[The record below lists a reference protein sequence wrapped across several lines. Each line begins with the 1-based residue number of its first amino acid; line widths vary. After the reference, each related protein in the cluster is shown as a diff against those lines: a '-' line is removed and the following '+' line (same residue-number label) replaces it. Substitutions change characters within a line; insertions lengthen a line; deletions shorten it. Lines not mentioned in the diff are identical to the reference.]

1 MKLNY
6 KRTFYI
12 GIVFFIISMFWQT
25 YDMMIA
31 RTLIDK
37 YGLTQTWSGIVM
49 ALDNIMAVFLLP
61 LFGSL
66 SDRSNAKVGRRTPY
80 IIVGTILAAFAFMGL
95 AYADFVQTEKIK
107 MTDIIES
114 HYNIAFESVPDE
126 EEKSHWYIVIDS
138 MQEEREQS
146 YADGLISRS
155 QYRAWRDH
163 TRDGMISVLD
173 RSGDMLTPRQLY
185 DIKELY
191 YGYLSTRAWEV
202 TARDPSTLIIF
213 ISTLFIALVSMAIFR
228 SPAVA
233 LMPDITI
240 KPLRSKANAIIT
252 FMGAVGGI
260 LGVYI
265 IMLSGLNKHAYDHH
279 ASIYISIGIIML
291 AALGVFLWKVRE
303 PEWVKDR
310 LDLEKQ
316 LNLLEK
322 EDVKERPKAKRRM
335 FTKAALS
342 KRKRTSLYFLLISIF
357 MLFMGYNAVMS
368 KLSDYLPKVLNMNYF
383 DFPFIVAQ
391 ALVIAMIVPVG
402 ILSLKL
408 GRKNTIVLGMI
419 IVLLSF
425 GSIYFLKERQGW
437 LTAFIVFCAGV
448 GWSMISINT
457 YVMVV
462 ELESGGN
469 AGLYTGYYYS
479 ASMSAQIATPIIS
492 GILMDR
498 YGRLLLFPYAT
509 LFVLLALIAFFF
521 VKEGDAN
528 KAHRRLFHKLS
539 TKKVSL

>member
-1 MKLNY
+1 MRLNY

-25 YDMMIA
+25 YDMLIA

-66 SDRSNAKVGRRTPY
+66 SDRSNAKIGRRTPY
-80 IIVGTILAAFAFMGL
+80 VIVGTIIAAFAFMGL
-95 AYADFVQTEKIK
+95 AYADFIQTEKIK
-107 MTDIIES
+107 MTDIIET
-114 HYNIAFESVPDE
+114 HYDVAFESVELE
-126 EEKSHWYIVIDS
+126 EEKTHWFIVIDN
-138 MQEEREQS
+138 MQDERLDSLDEG
-146 YADGLISRS
+146 YISLN
-155 QYRAWRDH
+155 QYESWYETTH
-163 TRDGMISVLD
+163 DGMLSVLARASD
-173 RSGDMLTPRQLY
+173 QLSARQLY
-185 DIKELY
+185 EIKDLY

-202 TARDPSTLIIF
+202 TSRDPSTLIIF
-213 ISTLFIALVSMAIFR
+213 ISTLFVALVAMAIFR

-265 IMLSGLNKHAYDHH
+265 IMLSGLNRHAYDNH
-279 ASIYISIGIIML
+279 ALVFILIGIIML
-291 AALGVFLWKVRE
+291 LALGVFLWKVRE

-310 LDLEKQ
+310 VELEKQ
-316 LNLLEK
+316 LNIIIE
-322 EDVKERPKAKRRM
+322 EEEQKAPIRKQFSMKHLSRR
-335 FTKAALS
+335 KA
-342 KRKRTSLYFLLISIF
+342 RSLYFLLTSIF

-368 KLSDYLPKVLNMNYF
+368 KLADYLPKVLNMNYF

-391 ALVIAMIVPVG
+391 ALVIIMIVPVG

-408 GRKNTIVLGMI
+408 GRRRTIILGMI
-419 IVLLSF
+419 IVILSF
-425 GSIYFLKERQGW
+425 GSIYFLKERQAW
-437 LTAFIVFCAGV
+437 QTAGIVFLAGV

-462 ELESGGN
+462 ELASGGN
-469 AGLYTGYYYS
+469 SGLYTGYYYS
-479 ASMSAQIATPIIS
+479 ASMTAQIATPILS

-498 YGRLLLFPYAT
+498 YGRLILFPYAT
-509 LFVLLALIAFFF
+509 LFVLLAFIAFLF
-521 VKEGDAN
+521 VKEGEA
-528 KAHRRLFHKLS
+528 KKIRKHLFKNLMMKRDS
-539 TKKVSL
+539 Q

>member
-25 YDMMIA
+25 YDMLIA

-66 SDRSNAKVGRRTPY
+66 SDRSNAKIGRRTPY
-80 IIVGTILAAFAFMGL
+80 VIVGTVIAAFAFMGL
-95 AYADFVQTEKIK
+95 AYADFIQTEKIK

-114 HYNIAFESVPDE
+114 HYDVAFESVELE
-126 EEKSHWYIVIDS
+126 EEKTHWFIVIDN
-138 MQEEREQS
+138 MQDERQS
-146 YADGLISRS
+146 SLESGLISQS
-155 QYRAWRDH
+155 QYESWYQNTH
-163 TRDGMISVLD
+163 DGMLSILAHSSDVL
-173 RSGDMLTPRQLY
+173 SARQLY
-185 DIKELY
+185 EIKDLY

-202 TARDPSTLIIF
+202 TSRDPSTLIIF
-213 ISTLFIALVSMAIFR
+213 ISTLFVALVAMAIFR

-240 KPLRSKANAIIT
+240 KPLRSKANSIIT

-265 IMLSGLNKHAYDHH
+265 IMLSGLNRHAYDNH
-279 ASIYISIGIIML
+279 AKVFIIIGIIML
-291 AALGVFLWKVRE
+291 IALGVFLWKVRE
-303 PEWVKDR
+303 PEWVKDKIE
-310 LDLEKQ
+310 LEKH
-316 LNLLEK
+316 LNMVIEEEEQRLPLRK
-322 EDVKERPKAKRRM
+322 QFSIKHLSRR
-335 FTKAALS
+335 KS
-342 KRKRTSLYFLLISIF
+342 RSLYFLLISIF

-368 KLSDYLPKVLNMNYF
+368 KLADYLPKVLNMNYF

-391 ALVIAMIVPVG
+391 AVVIVMIVPVG

-408 GRKNTIVLGMI
+408 GRRRTIIMGMI
-419 IVLLSF
+419 VVLLAF
-425 GSIYFLKERQGW
+425 GSIYFLKEGQAW
-437 LTAFIVFCAGV
+437 LTAMIVLFAGV

-462 ELESGGN
+462 ELASGGN
-469 AGLYTGYYYS
+469 SGLYTGYYYS
-479 ASMSAQIATPIIS
+479 ASMTAQIATPILS

-498 YGRLLLFPYAT
+498 YGRLILFPYAT
-509 LFVLLALIAFFF
+509 FFVLLAFLAFIL
-521 VKEGDAN
+521 VKEGEA
-528 KAHRRLFHKLS
+528 KKIRKHLFKNLMMKRDS
-539 TKKVSL
+539 Q

>member
-1 MKLNY
+1 MHFDY
-6 KRTFYI
+6 KKVFYVGLI
-12 GIVFFIISMFWQT
+12 FFIISLFWQT
-25 YDMMIA
+25 YDMLIA

-37 YGLTQTWSGIVM
+37 YGLNQTWSGIVM

-66 SDRSNAKVGRRTPY
+66 SDRSNAKIGRRTPY

-95 AYADFVQTEKIK
+95 AYADFIQTEKIK

-114 HYNIAFESVPDE
+114 HYDVTFESVPSAD
-126 EEKSHWYIVIDS
+126 EKSHWFIVIEN
-138 MQEEREQS
+138 MQNEREAS
-146 YADGLISRS
+146 FNDGLISRE
-155 QYRAWRDH
+155 QYRTFRLH
-163 TRDGMISVLD
+163 TRDGMLAVLD
-173 RSGDMLTPRQLY
+173 RAVGTTLSPRQLY

-191 YGYLSTRAWEV
+191 YGYLGTRAWEV
-202 TARDPSTLIIF
+202 TSRDPSTLIIF
-213 ISTLFIALVSMAIFR
+213 ISTLFIALVSMAVFR

-279 ASIYISIGIIML
+279 AAVYIIIGVIMITS
-291 AALGVFLWKVRE
+291 LGVFLWKVRE

-316 LNLLEK
+316 LNILEI
-322 EDVKERPKAKRRM
+322 EEEKERPKPKRRM
-335 FTKAALS
+335 FSKAVLS
-342 KRKRTSLYFLLISIF
+342 KRKRISLYFLLLSIF

-391 ALVIAMIVPVG
+391 ALVISMIMPVG
-402 ILSLKL
+402 ILSLKI
-408 GRKNTIVLGMI
+408 GRKTTIILGMFT
-419 IVLLSF
+419 VLIAF
-425 GSIYFLKERQGW
+425 GSIYFLRERQAW
-437 LTAFIVFCAGV
+437 LTAFIVFAAGV
-448 GWSMISINT
+448 GWSMISINS

-479 ASMSAQIATPIIS
+479 ASMSAQIATPILS

-509 LFVLLALIAFFF
+509 LFVFIALIAFIF
-521 VKEGDAN
+521 VKEGEAN
-528 KAHRRLFHKLS
+528 RIHKGLFKKMK
-539 TKKVSL
+539 TKKVS

>member
-1 MKLNY
+1 MRLNY

-25 YDMMIA
+25 YDMLIA

-66 SDRSNAKVGRRTPY
+66 SDRSNAKIGRRTPY
-80 IIVGTILAAFAFMGL
+80 VIVGTIIAAFAFMGL
-95 AYADFVQTEKIK
+95 AYADFIQTEKIK
-107 MTDIIES
+107 MTDIIET
-114 HYNIAFESVPDE
+114 HYDVAFESVELE
-126 EEKSHWYIVIDS
+126 EEKTHWFIVIDN
-138 MQEEREQS
+138 MRDERLDSLDEG
-146 YADGLISRS
+146 YISLN
-155 QYRAWRDH
+155 QYESWYETTH
-163 TRDGMISVLD
+163 DGMLSVLARASD
-173 RSGDMLTPRQLY
+173 QLSARQLY
-185 DIKELY
+185 EIKDLY

-202 TARDPSTLIIF
+202 TSRDPSTLIIF
-213 ISTLFIALVSMAIFR
+213 ISTLFVALVAMAIFR

-265 IMLSGLNKHAYDHH
+265 IMLSGLNRHAYDNH
-279 ASIYISIGIIML
+279 ALVFILIGIIML
-291 AALGVFLWKVRE
+291 LALGVFLWKVRE

-310 LDLEKQ
+310 VELEKQ
-316 LNLLEK
+316 LNIIIE
-322 EDVKERPKAKRRM
+322 EEEQKAPIRKQFSMKHLSRR
-335 FTKAALS
+335 KA
-342 KRKRTSLYFLLISIF
+342 RSLYFLLISIF

-368 KLSDYLPKVLNMNYF
+368 KLADYLPKVLNMNYF

-391 ALVIAMIVPVG
+391 ALVIIMIVPVG

-408 GRKNTIVLGMI
+408 GRRRTIILGMI
-419 IVLLSF
+419 IVILSF
-425 GSIYFLKERQGW
+425 GSIYFLKERQAW
-437 LTAFIVFCAGV
+437 QTAGIVFLAGV

-462 ELESGGN
+462 ELASGGN
-469 AGLYTGYYYS
+469 SGLYTGYYYS
-479 ASMSAQIATPIIS
+479 ASMTAQIATPILS

-498 YGRLLLFPYAT
+498 YGRLILFPYAT
-509 LFVLLALIAFFF
+509 LFVLLAFIAFLF
-521 VKEGDAN
+521 VNEGEA
-528 KAHRRLFHKLS
+528 KKIRKHLFKNLMMKRDS
-539 TKKVSL
+539 Q

>member
-1 MKLNY
+1 MRLNY

-25 YDMMIA
+25 YDMLIA

-66 SDRSNAKVGRRTPY
+66 SDRSNAKIGRRTPY
-80 IIVGTILAAFAFMGL
+80 VIVGTIIAAFAFMGL
-95 AYADFVQTEKIK
+95 AYADFIQTEKIK
-107 MTDIIES
+107 MTDIIET
-114 HYNIAFESVPDE
+114 HYDVAFESVELE
-126 EEKSHWYIVIDS
+126 EEKTHWFIVIDN
-138 MQEEREQS
+138 MRDERLDSLDEG
-146 YADGLISRS
+146 YISLN
-155 QYRAWRDH
+155 QYESWYETTH
-163 TRDGMISVLD
+163 DGMLSVLARASD
-173 RSGDMLTPRQLY
+173 QLSARQLY
-185 DIKELY
+185 EIKDLY

-202 TARDPSTLIIF
+202 TSRDPSTLIIF
-213 ISTLFIALVSMAIFR
+213 ISTLFVALVAMAIFR

-265 IMLSGLNKHAYDHH
+265 IMLSGLNRHAYDNH
-279 ASIYISIGIIML
+279 ALVFILIGIIML
-291 AALGVFLWKVRE
+291 LALGVFLWKVRE

-310 LDLEKQ
+310 VELEKQ
-316 LNLLEK
+316 LNIIIE
-322 EDVKERPKAKRRM
+322 EEEQKAPIRKQFSMKHLSRR
-335 FTKAALS
+335 KA
-342 KRKRTSLYFLLISIF
+342 RSLYFLLTSIF

-368 KLSDYLPKVLNMNYF
+368 KLADYLPKVLNMNYF

-391 ALVIAMIVPVG
+391 ALVIIMIVPVG

-408 GRKNTIVLGMI
+408 GRRRTIILGMI
-419 IVLLSF
+419 IVILSF
-425 GSIYFLKERQGW
+425 GSIYFLKERQAW
-437 LTAFIVFCAGV
+437 QTAGIVFLAGV

-462 ELESGGN
+462 ELASGGN
-469 AGLYTGYYYS
+469 SGLYTGYYYS
-479 ASMSAQIATPIIS
+479 ASMTAQIATPILS

-498 YGRLLLFPYAT
+498 YGRLILFPYAT
-509 LFVLLALIAFFF
+509 LFVLLAFIAFLF
-521 VKEGDAN
+521 VNEGEA
-528 KAHRRLFHKLS
+528 KKIRKHLFKNLMMKRDS
-539 TKKVSL
+539 Q

>member
-1 MKLNY
+1 MRLNY

-25 YDMMIA
+25 YDMLIA

-66 SDRSNAKVGRRTPY
+66 SDRSNAKIGRRTPY
-80 IIVGTILAAFAFMGL
+80 VIVGTIIAAFAFMGL
-95 AYADFVQTEKIK
+95 AYADFIQTEKIK
-107 MTDIIES
+107 MTDIIET
-114 HYNIAFESVPDE
+114 HYDVAFESVELE
-126 EEKSHWYIVIDS
+126 EEKTHWFIVIDN
-138 MQEEREQS
+138 MRDERLDSLDEG
-146 YADGLISRS
+146 YISLN
-155 QYRAWRDH
+155 QYESWYETTH
-163 TRDGMISVLD
+163 DGMLSVLARASD
-173 RSGDMLTPRQLY
+173 QLSARQLY
-185 DIKELY
+185 EIKDLY

-202 TARDPSTLIIF
+202 TSRDPSTLIIF
-213 ISTLFIALVSMAIFR
+213 ISTLFVALVAMAIFR

-265 IMLSGLNKHAYDHH
+265 IMLSGLNRHAYDNH
-279 ASIYISIGIIML
+279 ALVFILIGIIML
-291 AALGVFLWKVRE
+291 LALGVFLWKVRE

-310 LDLEKQ
+310 VELEKQ
-316 LNLLEK
+316 LNIIIE
-322 EDVKERPKAKRRM
+322 EEEQKAPIRKQFSMKHLSRR
-335 FTKAALS
+335 KA
-342 KRKRTSLYFLLISIF
+342 RSLYFLLTSIF

-368 KLSDYLPKVLNMNYF
+368 KLADYLPKVLNMNYF

-391 ALVIAMIVPVG
+391 ALVIIMIVPVG

-408 GRKNTIVLGMI
+408 GRRRTIILGMI
-419 IVLLSF
+419 IVILSF
-425 GSIYFLKERQGW
+425 GSIYFLKERQAW
-437 LTAFIVFCAGV
+437 QTAGIVFLAGV

-462 ELESGGN
+462 ELASGGN
-469 AGLYTGYYYS
+469 SGLYTGYYYS
-479 ASMSAQIATPIIS
+479 ASMTAQIATPILS

-498 YGRLLLFPYAT
+498 YGRLILFPYAT
-509 LFVLLALIAFFF
+509 LFVLLAFIAFLF
-521 VKEGDAN
+521 VKEGEA
-528 KAHRRLFHKLS
+528 KKIRKHLFKNLMMKRDS
-539 TKKVSL
+539 Q

>member
-25 YDMMIA
+25 YDMLIA

-66 SDRSNAKVGRRTPY
+66 SDRSNAKIGRRTPY
-80 IIVGTILAAFAFMGL
+80 IIVGTVIAAFAFMGL

-114 HYNIAFESVPDE
+114 HYDVAFESVEYE
-126 EEKSHWYIVIDS
+126 EEKTHWFIVIDN
-138 MQEEREQS
+138 MRDERQS
-146 YADGLISRS
+146 SLESGLISRN
-155 QYRAWRDH
+155 QYETWYQNTH
-163 TRDGMISVLD
+163 DGMLSILAQASDNL
-173 RSGDMLTPRQLY
+173 SARQLY
-185 DIKELY
+185 EIKDLY

-202 TARDPSTLIIF
+202 TSRDPSTLIIF
-213 ISTLFIALVSMAIFR
+213 ISTLFVALVAMAIFR

-265 IMLSGLNKHAYDHH
+265 IMLSGLNRHAYDNH
-279 ASIYISIGIIML
+279 AKVFIIIGIIML
-291 AALGVFLWKVRE
+291 IALGVFLWKVRE
-303 PEWVKDR
+303 PEWVKDKIE
-310 LDLEKQ
+310 LEKH
-316 LNLLEK
+316 LNMVIEEEEQRLPLRK
-322 EDVKERPKAKRRM
+322 QFSIKHLSRR
-335 FTKAALS
+335 KS
-342 KRKRTSLYFLLISIF
+342 RSLYFLLISIF

-368 KLSDYLPKVLNMNYF
+368 KLADYLPKVLNMNYF

-391 ALVIAMIVPVG
+391 AVVIMMIVPVG

-408 GRKNTIVLGMI
+408 GRRRTIIMGMI
-419 IVLLSF
+419 VVIIAF
-425 GSIYFLKERQGW
+425 GSIYFLKERQAW
-437 LTAFIVFCAGV
+437 LTAMVVLFAGV

-462 ELESGGN
+462 ELASGGN
-469 AGLYTGYYYS
+469 SGLYTGYYYS
-479 ASMSAQIATPIIS
+479 ASMTAQIVTPILS

-498 YGRLLLFPYAT
+498 YGRLILFPYAT
-509 LFVLLALIAFFF
+509 FFVLLAFLAFIF
-521 VKEGDAN
+521 VKEGEA
-528 KAHRRLFHKLS
+528 KKIRKHLFKNLM
-539 TKKVSL
+539 TKRDSQ